1 MKVLYEY
8 QSFFVQTRGGI
19 SNSFVELIS
28 HLPFRPTYFNYFLFG
43 LCLKE
48 GSLLSFY
55 IIGKI
60 CKTTCRYL
68 CKHSS
73 VNHCFV

>member
-28 HLPFRPTYFNYFLFG
+28 HLPFRLTYFNYFLFG
-43 LCLKE
+43 LCLRE
-48 GSLLSFY
+48 GSLFVEFY
-55 IIGKI
+55 I
-60 CKTTCRYL
+60 
-68 CKHSS
+68 
-73 VNHCFV
+73 

>member
-48 GSLLSFY
+48 GSSFVEFY
-55 IIGKI
+55 I
-60 CKTTCRYL
+60 
-68 CKHSS
+68 
-73 VNHCFV
+73 